1 MVSYRHDK
9 RAGNFG
15 DVHKHIALLSALS
28 ATTSEADA
36 TSNQNVLYIETHA
49 ASGSYESTSSKAEDT
64 GVGRV
69 LAADESQSMMSQ
81 DIRAYADTIKRY
93 RNCGAKSKN
102 RYPGSPV
109 LALSCLRSGRDEAL
123 CAEYQ
128 QEVANELSLTLSA
141 YQEEN
146 NAEIAAS
153 VEVGDG
159 YAAMRRKLASLTK
172 NDEDAKSTVPF
183 ILIDPPFTDLQRE
196 LDDVPM
202 AIRDCIGASS
212 EAIIIIWYPIKKGCD
227 NMLLS
232 WKEDLASA
240 IRGKPHRLLF
250 SEIWTSSRTSQTIG
264 YKEDALVGSG
274 IALIHR
280 RTCNDMTEKL
290 MSLTKEL
297 YDILSSKTCTGGG
310 SWSVLEC
317 K

>member
-1 MVSYRHDK
+1 MVVYRHDK

-69 LAADESQSMMSQ
+69 LAADESQSIMSQ

-102 RYPGSPV
+102 RYPGSPA

-141 YQEEN
+141 YQES

-159 YAAMRRKLASLTK
+159 YAAMRRRLVSLAN

-212 EAIIIIWYPIKKGCD
+212 EAIIIIWYAIKKGCD

-297 YDILSSKTCTGGG
+297 YDILSSNTGGG